1 MGRVRV
7 PAEGMQGG
15 KAVLYGEVKCQNEIH
30 IRMGLK
36 TRPTLCRFFGESPW
50 VVYGS
55 RQRECRV
62 VRLILMDIS
71 KGHLRRFFRATLL
84 SVIMTTAATSSDIE
98 QQQGII

>member
-62 VRLILMDIS
+62 VRP
-71 KGHLRRFFRATLL
+71 FFMEKSNAKMKY
-84 SVIMTTAATSSDIE
+84 I
-98 QQQGII
+98 